1 MNKVLD
7 NPDLLY
13 YILKFNSIKENTKIQ
28 SVNKTF
34 NKVSKNV
41 VKNQL
46 NVRRFFARFKKRTI
60 FPRRKT
66 LRRTYYTLKNKY
78 INRENRPILLI

>member
-7 NPDLLY
+7 NSDLLY

-28 SVNKTF
+28 KVNKTF
-34 NKVSKNV
+34 NKVSKNI

-66 LRRTYYTLKNKY
+66 FKRTYYTLKNKY
-78 INRENRPILLI
+78 INREERPILLS